1 MKPKIIV
8 VCGPTSTGKS
18 DYAIALAKQ
27 INGEII
33 SADSRQ
39 VYIGMDI
46 GSGKIT
52 QKEMKGIPHYMLDIA
67 SPKRTFS
74 AAQYKKQAERYITKI
89 LKKGKTP
96 IICGGTGFYIDAL
109 LGLEFPEVKPNTILR
124 KKLEKQSTLELAKQL
139 EKLDKDRY
147 ESIDIHNKVR
157 LVRAIEIAT
166 TLGHVPKVIQ
176 KTPYDVSWILL
187 DMSDEKLKER
197 IEKRL
202 LMRLKKGMIAEVQNL
217 YTSGV
222 SFQKL
227 ESFGLEY
234 KYCALYLQKKISKKD
249 MIEAIKTAS
258 WQYVKRQRTWL
269 KRNKQISYTRI

>member
-18 DYAIALAKQ
+18 DYAVKLAKQ

-74 AAQYKKQAERYITKI
+74 AAQYKKQAERCITKI

-166 TLGHVPKVIQ
+166 ALGHVPKVIQ

-202 LMRLKKGMIAEVQNL
+202 LARLKKGMITEVQKL
-217 YTSGV
+217 HTSGV

-249 MIEAIKTAS
+249 MIEAIKTTS

-269 KRNKQISYTRI
+269 KRNKQISYTWI